1 MSAAR
6 PTLVM
11 LPGTLCDARLFARQ
25 RHGLRHAA
33 DVRLIDYR
41 DLQPR
46 RGAASPADWVRQL
59 LARLPATFSLAGF
72 SLGGIWALEIL
83 RQAPERVERLAMIA
97 SNAQG
102 ASAKG
107 KRNSRRQKQL
117 WRQRGAGP
125 LAVLGRG
132 LPNYFHHEA
141 DRRRHRPLLGRM
153 ALATPARSAL
163 AQFALAGSRPE
174 GLATLASFEGPTL
187 IVSGAKDRLCPP
199 RWQQAMATARPESRW
214 LELARTGHFVPLE
227 AGSRLTAALQQ
238 WLESPGAAASTPT
251 ATHRLASTRLV

>member
-1 MSAAR
+1 
-6 PTLVM
+6 
-11 LPGTLCDARLFARQ
+11 
-25 RHGLRHAA
+25 
-33 DVRLIDYR
+33 
-41 DLQPR
+41 
-46 RGAASPADWVRQL
+46 
-59 LARLPATFSLAGF
+59 
-72 SLGGIWALEIL
+72 
-83 RQAPERVERLAMIA
+83 MIA

-107 KRNSRRQKQL
+107 KRNSRRQKRL

-141 DRRRHRPLLGRM
+141 DRRRHLGLLGRM
-153 ALATPARSAL
+153 ALATPTRSAF

-174 GLATLASFEGPTL
+174 GLATLARFEGPTL

-199 RWQQAMATARPESRW
+199 RWQQAMATARPEARW

-238 WLESPGAAASTPT
+238 WLDSPVAT
-251 ATHRLASTRLV
+251 ATIRSVNASMGPARFV

>member
-1 MSAAR
+1 MTASR

-25 RHGLRHAA
+25 RRGLRHAA

-41 DLQPR
+41 DLKPTR
-46 RGAASPADWVRQL
+46 SAPGSAGWVGQL
-59 LARLPATFSLAGF
+59 LARLPDKFSLAGF

-107 KRNSRRQKQL
+107 KRNSRRQKRL

-132 LPNYFHHEA
+132 LPAYFHHEA
-141 DRRRHRPLLGRM
+141 DRRRHLPLLRRM

-174 GLATLASFEGPTL
+174 GLATLASFEGATL

-199 RWQQAMATARPESRW
+199 RWQQAMATARPEARW
-214 LELARTGHFVPLE
+214 LEIARTGHFVPLE
-227 AGSRLTAALQQ
+227 AGSRLSAAMLEWLQN
-238 WLESPGAAASTPT
+238 PAATASTPM
-251 ATHRLASTRLV
+251 ASTRIV

>member
-1 MSAAR
+1 MNATR

-25 RHGLRHAA
+25 RRGLRHAA
-33 DVRLIDYR
+33 NVRLIDYR
-41 DLQPR
+41 DLKPSR
-46 RGAASPADWVRQL
+46 IAVSPAGWVRQL
-59 LARLPATFSLAGF
+59 LSRLPATFSLAGF

-102 ASAKG
+102 ASARG
-107 KRNSRRQKQL
+107 KRNSRRQKRL

-141 DRRRHRPLLGRM
+141 DRRRHLGLLRRM
-153 ALATPARSAL
+153 ALATPTRSAF
-163 AQFALAGSRPE
+163 AQFALAGSRPD
-174 GLATLASFEGPTL
+174 GLATLARFEGATL

-199 RWQQAMATARPESRW
+199 RWQQAMAAARPDARW
-214 LELARTGHFVPLE
+214 LEVARTGHFVPLE

-238 WLESPGAAASTPT
+238 WLESPGVT
-251 ATHRLASTRLV
+251 ATNRMAPAGIAATRIV